1 MKRAEGENAQCLSY
15 HCCEWA
21 RQLGEDRTRAG
32 AVRLTLELLLDT
44 GRLEDAQDVLDPEK
58 GRAGDPAFVQQN
70 RAAFVR
76 RAAAAGDYAVADRY
90 LTEVLLT
97 NASPGAAARAA
108 AAH

>member
-76 RAAAAGDYAVADRY
+76 RAGWAGGDDPWPRHPPAGRLPHAEPPR
-90 LTEVLLT
+90 
-97 NASPGAAARAA
+97 GARGARG
-108 AAH
+108 

>member
-76 RAAAAGDYAVADRY
+76 RARAAREDDGAAPVPAGG
-90 LTEVLLT
+90 LPPH
-97 NASPGAAARAA
+97 ASPAAPAPPAPG
-108 AAH
+108 